1 MDEINI
7 ETRRHLDGILERHM
21 EEEDRRFAE
30 LQHEIQ
36 EMRQDIK
43 SLTYAWQQAKG
54 VVSFMKWIAG
64 IGGSIGAWFL
74 FFKDHWK

>member
-1 MDEINI
+1 MEDIKVEVRRKMD
-7 ETRRHLDGILERHM
+7 LILEHHI

-54 VVSFMKWIAG
+54 VVSFMKWVAG
-64 IGGSIGAWFL
+64 IGGSVGAWFL